1 MKEKYILASGSPR
14 RKEILNLIGIEFE
27 VIKSGCEECAVNT
40 EPEEMVKELAG
51 MKSRDVA
58 SQIISGNISVNSE
71 YGQDI
76 YIIGA
81 NTMVFYNGMA
91 LGKPKD
97 EEDAVSMLSMLS
109 GNTHQV
115 CTGVSVLRIVHET
128 GGLCVKDSRSFSE
141 TTHVS
146 ITDMS
151 KDDILE
157 YISTGDYKDKAGSYG
172 IQGLFSRYVRKIDG
186 DYFNVVG
193 FPACRFYTEL
203 KYLKSSK

>member
-27 VIKSGCEECAVNT
+27 VIKSGCEECAAST

-58 SQIISGNISVNSE
+58 EQIISGSAALDAE

-81 NTMVFYNGMA
+81 DTMVFYNGLA

-97 EEDAVSMLSMLS
+97 EDDAVSMLCMLS

-115 CTGVSVLRIVHET
+115 CTGVSVLKLVKET
-128 GGLCVKDSRSFSE
+128 DGLCIRDSRSFSE

-146 ITDMS
+146 VADME
-151 KDDILE
+151 KEDILE

-193 FPACRFYTEL
+193 FPACRFYTEM
-203 KYLKSSK
+203 KYLKSGK